1 MKRTALSVLFG
12 ALFLTTPFSTA
23 FAQAPSYS
31 KGLTLEMAN
40 KCLAAAQGEA
50 RKNNWNMV
58 FSVVDDGGNLVA
70 LARMDNAQIASINIS
85 MAKARAAN
93 NFRRPTKAFAD
104 RVKDDPAVAALPG
117 VSVSEGGVPLLLDG
131 KIIGAVGAS
140 GGTGQQDGVA
150 ARACADTLGK

>member
-1 MKRTALSVLFG
+1 MKRTTSSFVFG
-12 ALFLTTPFSTA
+12 ALLVTAPFSTS
-23 FAQAPSYS
+23 FAQAPSYG
-31 KGLTLEMAN
+31 KGLTLDMAN
-40 KCLAAAQGEA
+40 KCLAAAQAEA

-58 FSVVDDGGNLVA
+58 ISVVDDGGNLVA
-70 LARMDNAQIASINIS
+70 LARMDNAQIASTNIS

-117 VSVSEGGVPLLLDG
+117 VSVSEGGIPLLLDG
-131 KIIGAVGAS
+131 KIVGAVGAS

-150 ARACADTLGK
+150 AKACADMIGK